1 MSEGDPAATLLVVD
15 DAPGN
20 IRVLRNL
27 LRDEARILFATS
39 GKDALSTARSAQPD
53 LILLDVMMPDMDGYE
68 VCRALKADPATRA
81 IPIIFVTGLAE
92 TTDETTGLEAGAI
105 DYITKPFVP
114 AIVRM
119 RVRNH
124 LALRR
129 ATTELQVLNGELRRL
144 ATTDAL
150 TSVSNRRHFFEQVDE
165 EMQRMRRYRHGA
177 ALFMLDLDHF
187 KKLNDTYGHDVGD
200 RALVMAAATVRQTL
214 RNHDLFGRL
223 GGEEFAGFL
232 PETDYDK
239 AVGVCE
245 RLRELIGIIEVPT
258 ARGTARLSASIG
270 VVAIDAEQES
280 ADSALKRA
288 DQAMYAAKQGG
299 RNRVVAG

>member
-1 MSEGDPAATLLVVD
+1 MSELDPRPKLLVVD

-20 IRVLRNL
+20 IRL
-27 LRDEARILFATS
+27 LRDLLRGESRVLFATS
-39 GKDALSTARSAQPD
+39 GKEALEIAQREEPD

-68 VCRALKADPATRA
+68 VCRLLKADPATEDV
-81 IPIIFVTGLAE
+81 PIIFVTGLAE
-92 TTDETTGLEAGAI
+92 TNDETRGLEAGAI

-129 ATTELQVLNGELRRL
+129 ATNELHVLNAELLRL
-144 ATTDAL
+144 ARTDPL
-150 TSVSNRRHFFEQVDE
+150 TGVSNRRHFLEQLTE
-165 EMQRMRRYRHGA
+165 EATRMRRYRHPA

-187 KKLNDTYGHDVGD
+187 KRLNDSFGHDAGD
-200 RALVMAAATVRQTL
+200 RALVETARTVRRTL
-214 RNHDLFGRL
+214 RTHDLFGRL

-232 PETDYDK
+232 PETELEE
-239 AVGVCE
+239 AVLVCE
-245 RLRELIGIIEVPT
+245 RLRELIAAIDLHTIG
-258 ARGTARLSASIG
+258 ARTSISASIG
-270 VVAIDAEQES
+270 IIMFDPATDTVES
-280 ADSALKRA
+280 AIKRA

-299 RNRVVAG
+299 RNRVMSG